1 MERRVTFYEETN
13 FKTTEIG
20 EIPADWEVVKL
31 GDIFEEVDKNERKVE
46 ILPDKEY
53 KLVLTKLYANGIQLK
68 EVKYG
73 RDISASH
80 MYLLRA
86 GDFIFS
92 KINVRKGAFDFVSA
106 ELDGAVVSTEHPILN
121 IDLKASDPKYVKF
134 FLSQPLVWE
143 LFRRE
148 SKGFSGKERVKVR
161 EFFTVPIPLPPL
173 EEQKA
178 IAYVLSTVQEARE
191 KTEKVIEATKE
202 LKKSLMKHLFTYG
215 PVSLEEASRINLKET
230 EIGEIPADWE
240 VVKLEQVG
248 EVLTGNT
255 PSKAK
260 KEYWINGTIDFVK
273 PPDLRN
279 SCITTASEKISE
291 YAVHV
296 ARLVPG
302 SVLVSCVG
310 NIGRVGYSL
319 KKIAFNQQINAI
331 VPNDTI
337 NSIYLFFALQTQA
350 EQIEKLK
357 AVTTIPIVNKSKFMK
372 VLIPLPPLEEQKA
385 IAYVLSTVQEA
396 REKTEK
402 VIEATKELKKSLMKH
417 LFTYGPVSLE
427 EASRINLKETEIGEI
442 PADWEVV
449 KLEQVGE
456 VLTGN
461 TPSKAKKEYWING
474 TIDFVKPPD
483 LRNSCITTA
492 SEKISEYAVHVARL
506 VPPGSVL
513 VS

>member
-1 MERRVTFYEETN
+1 LKTEEENMEQKICFYEETN
-13 FKTTEIG
+13 FKNTTEIG
-20 EIPADWEVVKL
+20 EV
-31 GDIFEEVDKNERKVE
+31 
-46 ILPDKEY
+46 
-53 KLVLTKLYANGIQLK
+53 
-68 EVKYG
+68 
-73 RDISASH
+73 
-80 MYLLRA
+80 
-86 GDFIFS
+86 
-92 KINVRKGAFDFVSA
+92 
-106 ELDGAVVSTEHPILN
+106 
-121 IDLKASDPKYVKF
+121 
-134 FLSQPLVWE
+134 
-143 LFRRE
+143 
-148 SKGFSGKERVKVR
+148 
-161 EFFTVPIPLPPL
+161 
-173 EEQKA
+173 
-178 IAYVLSTVQEARE
+178 
-191 KTEKVIEATKE
+191 
-202 LKKSLMKHLFTYG
+202 
-215 PVSLEEASRINLKET
+215 
-230 EIGEIPADWE
+230 PADWE

-296 ARLVPG
+296 ARLVPPG

-402 VIEATKELKKSLMKH
+402 VIEATKELKKSLMQH

-442 PADWEVV
+442 PTDWEVV
-449 KLEQVGE
+449 KLGDLQKKGCLRIKNGFAQGNWNDEGIGIPQIRPFNITEDGRINFESMKYVQFSEGIEDYALQPGDVIFNNTNSEELVGKTAYWNREGKFTLSNHMTLLRVEKNEILDPLFLASYLHKNWMDGFYLQVRRRYVNQASVTLNVLKDLPLPLPALPVQKRIAEILQTVDEKTQAEEKKKQALDNLFNSMLHMLMSGKLRVKFRTGE
-456 VLTGN
+456 EEESG
-461 TPSKAKKEYWING
+461 
-474 TIDFVKPPD
+474 
-483 LRNSCITTA
+483 
-492 SEKISEYAVHVARL
+492 
-506 VPPGSVL
+506 
-513 VS
+513 

>member
-1 MERRVTFYEETN
+1 LRIEEKTMERRVTFYEETN

-20 EIPADWEVVKL
+20 EVPADWEVVKL

-191 KTEKVIEATKE
+191 KTEKVTEATKE

-215 PVSLEEASRINLKET
+215 PVSLEEASRISLKET

-240 VVKLEQVG
+240 VVKLG
-248 EVLTGNT
+248 EVALRMKAGGTPHTAVKEFWNGDIPFVLIEDMTGQGVFL
-255 PSKAK
+255 SKTK
-260 KEYWINGTIDFVK
+260 RMITQEG
-273 PPDLRN
+273 LRN
-279 SCITTASEKISE
+279 SSAW
-291 YAVHV
+291 
-296 ARLVPG
+296 LVPAN
-302 SVLVSCVG
+302 SLLVSMYAT
-310 NIGRVGYSL
+310 IGETAINLIPV
-319 KKIAFNQQINAI
+319 ATNQAIIAI
-331 VPNDTI
+331 VPRENFDVLYGAYFI
-337 NSIYLFFALQTQA
+337 KYDSRRLQMQNIQSTQKNVNRA
-350 EQIEKLK
+350 
-357 AVTTIPIVNKSKFMK
+357 IVENFS
-372 VLIPLPPLEEQKA
+372 IPLPPLSVQKR
-385 IAYVLSTVQEA
+385 IAEILQTV
-396 REKTEK
+396 
-402 VIEATKELKKSLMKH
+402 
-417 LFTYGPVSLE
+417 
-427 EASRINLKETEIGEI
+427 
-442 PADWEVV
+442 D
-449 KLEQVGE
+449 
-456 VLTGN
+456 
-461 TPSKAKKEYWING
+461 
-474 TIDFVKPPD
+474 
-483 LRNSCITTA
+483 
-492 SEKISEYAVHVARL
+492 EKIQAEEKKKQALDNLFNSMLHMLMSGKLRVKFQTFEEGAS
-506 VPPGSVL
+506 G
-513 VS
+513 

>member
-20 EIPADWEVVKL
+20 EVPADWEVVKL

-191 KTEKVIEATKE
+191 KTEKVTEATKE

-215 PVSLEEASRINLKET
+215 PVSLEEASRISLKET

-240 VVKLEQVG
+240 VVKLG
-248 EVLTGNT
+248 EVALRMKAGGTPHTAVKEFWNGDIPFVLIEDMTGQGVFL
-255 PSKAK
+255 SKTK
-260 KEYWINGTIDFVK
+260 RMITQEG
-273 PPDLRN
+273 LRN
-279 SCITTASEKISE
+279 SSAW
-291 YAVHV
+291 
-296 ARLVPG
+296 LVPAN
-302 SVLVSCVG
+302 SLLVSMYAT
-310 NIGRVGYSL
+310 IGETAINLIPV
-319 KKIAFNQQINAI
+319 ATNQAIIAI
-331 VPNDTI
+331 VPRENFDVLYGAYFI
-337 NSIYLFFALQTQA
+337 KYDSRRLQMQNIQSTQKNVNRA
-350 EQIEKLK
+350 
-357 AVTTIPIVNKSKFMK
+357 IVENFS
-372 VLIPLPPLEEQKA
+372 IPLPPLSVQKR
-385 IAYVLSTVQEA
+385 IAEILQTVD
-396 REKTEK
+396 EKTQAEEK
-402 VIEATKELKKSLMKH
+402 KKQALDNLFNSMLHMLMSGK
-417 LFTYGPVSLE
+417 LRVKFQTFE
-427 EASRINLKETEIGEI
+427 EGASG
-442 PADWEVV
+442 
-449 KLEQVGE
+449 
-456 VLTGN
+456 
-461 TPSKAKKEYWING
+461 
-474 TIDFVKPPD
+474 
-483 LRNSCITTA
+483 
-492 SEKISEYAVHVARL
+492 
-506 VPPGSVL
+506 
-513 VS
+513 